1 MIEAKLQDVIRT
13 IQFRATDLNN
23 RGAIYRVVY
32 TCKTKNNE
40 DEFIAEPFENV
51 EIPEGTKE
59 IKLSII
65 HIQTNQNVFTEF
77 YKIAK

>member
-23 RGAIYRVVY
+23 RGAIYQVVY
-32 TCKTKNNE
+32 TCKTKNTENE
-40 DEFIAEPFENV
+40 FVAEPFENI